1 MEQIPIILM
10 ARPCMSNQRLNEHK
24 GKDPKGLGEL
34 ISLSF
39 FPYKFALQLQRRIRD
54 DRIAGSR
61 SDTLILLEHEPVL
74 TLGQTTK
81 DSHWKERS
89 DMINKQGIQIIK
101 SERGGSV
108 TFHGPGQIVGYPIL
122 LLREFCSGPKTYM
135 QMLEEVIIAV
145 LEEWGIKGRRIEKL
159 IGVWVEDP
167 QNPDGPLAKIAALG
181 VKISRGITTHGFALN
196 VAVDLQPFRLITP
209 CGIENCHVTSMT
221 EVLGSKLDVPLV
233 KKQVAHHFS
242 RVFGIKWSDRV
253 REVSDLP
260 LPNQDEGGKMISAV
274 GVNLAPTS
282 PNRR

>member
-1 MEQIPIILM
+1 M
-10 ARPCMSNQRLNEHK
+10 
-24 GKDPKGLGEL
+24 
-34 ISLSF
+34 
-39 FPYKFALQLQRRIRD
+39 
-54 DRIAGSR
+54 
-61 SDTLILLEHEPVL
+61 
-74 TLGQTTK
+74 
-81 DSHWKERS
+81 
-89 DMINKQGIQIIK
+89 
-101 SERGGSV
+101 

-135 QMLEEVIIAV
+135 RMLEEVIIAV

-221 EVLGSKLDVPLV
+221 EVLGSELDLPLV

-242 RVFGIKWSDRV
+242 RVFGIRWSDKITQAC
-253 REVSDLP
+253 DLS
-260 LPNQDEGGKMISAV
+260 LPQPG
-274 GVNLAPTS
+274 
-282 PNRR
+282 

>member
-1 MEQIPIILM
+1 M
-10 ARPCMSNQRLNEHK
+10 RPCISNQPLTKHK
-24 GKDPKGLGEL
+24 GLDPKRLGVL

-39 FPYKFALQLQRRIRD
+39 FPYKVALQLQRHIQD

-61 SDTLILLEHEPVL
+61 SNTLILLEHEPVL

-81 DSHWKERS
+81 DFHWKEQS
-89 DMINKQGIQIIK
+89 EVINKQGIQIIE

-135 QMLEEVIIAV
+135 RMLEEVIIAV

-167 QNPDGPLAKIAALG
+167 QSLDGSLAKIAAFG

-196 VAVDLQPFRLITP
+196 VTVDLQPFDLIIP

-221 EVLGSKLDVPLV
+221 EVLGSELDLPLV

-242 RVFGIKWSDRV
+242 RVFGIRWSDKITQA
-253 REVSDLP
+253 SDLS
-260 LPNQDEGGKMISAV
+260 LPQPG
-274 GVNLAPTS
+274 
-282 PNRR
+282 